1 MPSGRC
7 MSEQAAVAAISAAI
21 AAIPPAERTP
31 NAVLM
36 RLKRTGYP
44 IGKTRMMRL
53 IQAYGLDDAPL
64 PPPVQAMALVDLHA
78 KAKAHA
84 DRLARSAS
92 AADVLASLDRLDGM
106 AQDLLAAVG
115 PGLKTFRAENLQQ
128 VMLAARTG
136 AELVRI
142 SIQVRQL
149 LAKSDQPR
157 SSGSAAPDAQ
167 RTMQEIFAK
176 YASVPAD
183 E

>member
-1 MPSGRC
+1 MPSGCC
-7 MSEQAAVAAISAAI
+7 MTEQAAVAAISAAI
-21 AAIPPAERTP
+21 AAIAPAERTP

-53 IQAYGLDDAPL
+53 IQAYGLQDAPL

-84 DRLARSAS
+84 DRLAKSAS
-92 AADVLASLDRLDGM
+92 ATDVLASLDGM

-136 AELVRI
+136 VELVRI

-149 LAKSDQPR
+149 LATSDRPR
-157 SSGSAAPDAQ
+157 SSASAAPDAQ
-167 RTMQEIFAK
+167 RIMKEILAK